1 MPKIPTRFVC
11 QQCGAESQRWMGRC
25 AECGEWNS
33 LVEQQVQQ
41 PAGGRAGERAAVP
54 MSRPMPVSAVGDAQ
68 LVSVKSGIEE
78 FDRVLGGGLVAG
90 SAVLLAGDPGVGKS
104 TLLLQALDGLASHD
118 HAAPCLYVSAE
129 ESLSQLRLRSQ
140 RLGISNQNLLVAAE
154 TEVEALEAHIADL
167 RPAAAVMD
175 SIQAVFSQ
183 QLDSGCGSVSQIRF
197 CAGRLIRL
205 AKESGAAVFLVG
217 HVTKEGAIAGPRVL
231 EHMVDTVLY
240 LEGERHLQFRLLR
253 AVKNRF
259 GSTNELGVFEMHES
273 GMQEVPNASAAF
285 LLERQVGRPGSAV
298 VATIEGSRPLL
309 VEIQGLVSPAAAY
322 GNPRRSVTGLD
333 HHRASLVMAV
343 LEKKARIALGQS
355 DVFVNLPGGVMISE
369 PACDLGIAVAL
380 ASSAKDR
387 PVRPDTVCF
396 GEVGL
401 TGEVRAVSQPER
413 RVSEAARLGFSR
425 CIVPR
430 MGWRKGSLP
439 PGAVPAGDLAEA
451 FQQAL
456 EG

>member
-25 AECGEWNS
+25 ADCGEWDT
-33 LVEQQVQQ
+33 LVEQPVQQ
-41 PAGGRAGERAAVP
+41 PQAGGRLVAPA
-54 MSRPMPVSAVGDAQ
+54 SRPMPVSALSEAE
-68 LVSVKSGIEE
+68 LARVKTGLDE

-90 SAVLLAGDPGVGKS
+90 SVILLAGDPGVGKS
-104 TLLLQALDGLASHD
+104 TLLLQALDGLASQD
-118 HAAPCLYVSAE
+118 HGRPCLYASAE
-129 ESLSQLRLRSQ
+129 ESVGQLRLRGQ
-140 RLGISNQNLLVAAE
+140 RLGVVNENLLIAAE
-154 TEVEALEAHIADL
+154 TEVEALEAHVADS
-167 RPAAAVMD
+167 RPAAAVVD

-183 QLDSGCGSVSQIRF
+183 QLESGAGSVSQIRF

-205 AKESGAAVFLVG
+205 AKESGTSVFLVG

-259 GSTNELGVFEMHES
+259 GSTNELGVFEMHEN
-273 GMQEVPNASAAF
+273 GLEQVPNASAAF
-285 LLERQVGRPGSAV
+285 LLERQEGRPGSAV

-309 VEIQGLVSPAAAY
+309 VEVQGLVCLAPAY
-322 GNPRRSVTGLD
+322 GSPRRSVTGLD

-343 LEKKARIALGQS
+343 LEKRAGVALGQS
-355 DVFVNLPGGVMISE
+355 DVFVNLPGGVMVTE

-380 ASSAKDR
+380 ASSAREK
-387 PVRPDTVCF
+387 PVRADTVCF

-401 TGEVRAVSQPER
+401 TGEVRAVGQPER

-425 CIVPR
+425 CIAPKT
-430 MGWRKGSLP
+430 GWRRGPLP
-439 PGAVPAGDLAEA
+439 SGVVPVRDLGEA
-451 FQQAL
+451 FMQAL
-456 EG
+456 QS